1 MENELRGK
9 CVRGGRA
16 EVAGEDWCFSST
28 AGALRQRRLGSCETV
43 CQLGLRHALGRASG
57 ACHPEEGT
65 CQLEIRNVP
74 TGEKGRA
81 TPKERRTAG
90 GSIFDAV
97 VFGHAANDLGHMLAG

>member
-1 MENELRGK
+1 MRSGGEGRGSGRGLVFFLDSRGFAPAQAGKLRDGLPTWAAPRPWQSLRN
-9 CVRGGRA
+9 VPTGGR
-16 EVAGEDWCFSST
+16 G
-28 AGALRQRRLGSCETV
+28 
-43 CQLGLRHALGRASG
+43 
-57 ACHPEEGT
+57 
-65 CQLEIRNVP
+65 VP